1 MKIKKCSG
9 CYMVWYCGPS
19 CQKEDWATHKYACQK
34 SRSFYKIGKYDHDR
48 NYVLTLNGMQGSKVS
63 IAPDK
68 NKDLKKQHFVVK
80 IQIPLDTDTG
90 ETLNNNCPLAIY
102 NKDKSFCTSMFYK
115 GNEELHRQLYDKIK
129 SEGHHG
135 IKGYFHTILEPGDL
149 KANQFRINPENI
161 FIEPW

>member
-1 MKIKKCSG
+1 MGREKVFFYFTSVGGSG
-9 CYMVWYCGPS
+9 GDV
-19 CQKEDWATHKYACQK
+19 KFF
-34 SRSFYKIGKYDHDR
+34 SFFFFFFLKAS
-48 NYVLTLNGMQGSKVS
+48 LTLNGMQGSKVS
-63 IAPDK
+63 VAPDK

-90 ETLNNNCPLAIY
+90 ETLNNNSPLTIY

-129 SEGHHG
+129 FEGHHG

-149 KANQFRINPENI
+149 KAKQFRINPENI